1 MNKNAQTKHY
11 LGKVVSFHPTGEY
24 YFGKGIKA
32 YDRHDYQG
40 AAKYLLRAK
49 QLEPGEPM
57 ILFQLAVIY
66 TEIGNYDESNK
77 LLQEI
82 INDIDEDF
90 VECYYLLANN
100 YAYLGMFEDAHYFAN
115 LYLDNTEDGEFQED
129 TEELLELLSLE
140 VEEGFSEEDNLIIGQ
155 EKAKE
160 LLESGKFEEVIE
172 LLTELIGEYPQ
183 FWPAYNNLA
192 LAYFY
197 IGEVEKATEI
207 IDQVL
212 QENEGNLH
220 ALCNRLVFFYY
231 EGNEEAAEQLVQM
244 LIKVKPMLAEHQLKL
259 GTTFALVGNY
269 EHAYLLL
276 RTLQKRGFH
285 GDGSFY
291 YWLSYAA
298 YHMNKIEFAKSV
310 WKKVLLLS
318 PEKSGTEPW
327 KNVQDEGQ
335 ESHESDR

>member
-1 MNKNAQTKHY
+1 MNKNAQTKQY
-11 LGKVVSFHPTGEY
+11 MGKIVSFHPTGEY

-32 YDRHDYQG
+32 YDRHDYHG

-66 TEIGNYDESNK
+66 TELGKYGESNE
-77 LLQEI
+77 LLHEI
-82 INDIDEDF
+82 LEEIDEDF

-100 YAYLGMFEDAHYFAN
+100 YAYLGLFEDAHYFAN
-115 LYLDNTEDGEFQED
+115 LYLDNATNGEFKED

-140 VEEGFSEEDNLIIGQ
+140 FDEGFSEEDSLIMRQ
-155 EKAKE
+155 EQAKE
-160 LLESGKFEEVIE
+160 LLELGKFTEVIE
-172 LLTELIGEYPQ
+172 LLSDLIVEYPQ

-197 IGEVEKATEI
+197 TGEADKAMEM
-207 IDQVL
+207 IDHVL

-220 ALCNRLVFFYY
+220 ALCNKLVLLYY
-231 EGNEEAAEQLVQM
+231 EGKIEAAKQLIQM
-244 LIKVKPMLAEHQLKL
+244 LKKVKPMLAEHQFKL
-259 GTTFALVGNY
+259 GTTFALVGSY
-269 EHAYLLL
+269 EHAYQLL
-276 RTLQKRGFH
+276 RTLQKRGFQ

-298 YHMNKIEFAKSV
+298 YHIGKIEFAQST

-318 PEKSGTEPW
+318 PEKSGMEPW
-327 KNVQDEGQ
+327 KELVE
-335 ESHESDR
+335 EEHES